1 MTKKDAFFPILTIL
15 TAMSALK
22 AFYMSKCLSS
32 HINCEINRQHQK
44 KKHELPRD
52 FLIHVRNNSVISI
65 PLAYLFYPIFGL
77 NCPSNSM
84 HINNFADE

>member
-1 MTKKDAFFPILTIL
+1 MLVIT
-15 TAMSALK
+15 
-22 AFYMSKCLSS
+22 
-32 HINCEINRQHQK
+32 HQLRNKSTTPKK